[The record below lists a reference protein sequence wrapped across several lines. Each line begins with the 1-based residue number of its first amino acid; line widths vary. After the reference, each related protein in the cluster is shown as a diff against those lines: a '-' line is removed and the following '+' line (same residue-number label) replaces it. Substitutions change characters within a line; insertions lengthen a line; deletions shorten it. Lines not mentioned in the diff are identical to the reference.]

1 MLIQSIRSSL
11 LGAVVA
17 VILVITGAPI
27 VSAQQAGEII
37 PGRFIV
43 TFNNGVPPGLTA
55 SNLAQSHGFRI
66 LHVYEHTFSGMA
78 IQVGTVRS
86 AGVLSSLR
94 RDARVSS
101 IGNDRYF
108 SIVTADTYPK
118 GLNRIDGTGATVPEG
133 SPNDGLDIDV
143 AVVDTGVDTDHPD
156 LAGRIDT
163 ARSVSCLTSG
173 GLVSGCR
180 NLDDPE
186 DPSSFAFEDDHGHGT
201 FVSGIIAANKN
212 TIDIVGVAPLATIIA
227 IKVCN
232 AEGLCPDADITAGID
247 YLAGLAD
254 PVEVTNISLGG
265 FCGGPCDE
273 TTDALLIATHTA
285 ISGLVGSGT
294 TVVVAAGNESTDAA
308 NISPAAHDE
317 VVTVSA
323 LADWDGEP
331 GGNGGAM
338 IFIGSGRWNDDS
350 FAKFSNYG
358 DPIDVIAPGVLE
370 TSLALDGGTT
380 SSSGTSFSSPHVA
393 GVAAVFI
400 RDYMDANAGAKPSP
414 ALVKQAL
421 VETGECHE
429 GAGTVIHEGIGC
441 AETWPGDPDGIAEPM
456 VRADNVVTFVPPVV
470 ILVDAAITSITVDTL
485 PILDGVANTV
495 SVGVTNNGSSATD
508 AFSVSLSDLSVDPP
522 LVGTAL
528 GVTLTAGESTD
539 VVFDW
544 TPNGAGDHVLEA
556 SHNLSD
562 DDSSNDSATI
572 TVTVQTPI
580 HDVAVLSVS
589 APASVSQGA
598 TVEVSVE
605 VKNEGTYDESFN
617 VTLIDDT
624 AGADIGTQPVGPLTP
639 GTQTTLNFNWD
650 TAGASLGDHTLIA
663 AHDLLGD
670 EDAFDDSAETISN
683 VTAPVIGPDVLSI
696 TPNSMDVGE
705 SPLPVTIDGSGFGT
719 DPNDV
724 TVTFQNGSGPT
735 PVASVTSVSDT
746 TIMATVSVKLRGKKG
761 SVLWEVV
768 VTTSN
773 GSDVLVDEDRFTVT
787 R

>member
-17 VILVITGAPI
+17 VILVITGAPM
-27 VSAQQAGEII
+27 VSAQQVGEII

-55 SNLAQSHGFRI
+55 SNLAQSRGFRI

-78 IQVGTVRS
+78 IQVGTERS
-86 AGVLSSLR
+86 AGVLSRLR

-101 IGNDRYF
+101 IGNDRYS
-108 SIVTADTYPK
+108 SIVAQTYPK

-539 VVFDW
+539 VVFNW
-544 TPNGAGDHVLEA
+544 TPNGAGDHDLVA
-556 SHNLSD
+556 NHDLSD
-562 DDSSNDSATI
+562 DDSSNDSATS

-589 APASVSQGA
+589 APASVSQGT

-605 VKNEGTYDESFN
+605 VKNEGTFDESFD
-617 VTLIDDT
+617 VTLTDET
-624 AGADIGTQPVGPLTP
+624 AIADIGMQGVVALTP

-650 TAGASLGDHTLIA
+650 TTGASLEVHTLSA
-663 AHDLLGD
+663 AHNLSD
-670 EDAFDDSAETISN
+670 EDAFDDSAQTTSE
-683 VTAPVIGPDVLSI
+683 VTAPVIGPNVAGID
-696 TPNSMDVGE
+696 PNSMVVTE
-705 SPLPVTIDGSGFGT
+705 SPLLVRIDGSGFGT
-719 DPNDV
+719 DSGDV
-724 TVTFQNGSGPT
+724 TVTFQNGSGST
-735 PVASVTSVSDT
+735 PVASVTSVTDT
-746 TIMATVSVKLRGKKG
+746 AIMATVSANLRGKRG
-761 SVLWEVV
+761 SIVWDVV
-768 VTTSN
+768 VTNSN
-773 GSDVLVDEDRFTVT
+773 GSDVLPDGFTVI